1 MSLGLLKILPSL
13 IVHEQDDLLVYY
25 SFRDTLQELYRTVL
39 PDAVLRRH
47 SDLQRKR
54 GAYIVQGPNE
64 IWAVDGYMKLQP
76 FGIEVYA
83 SIDAYSCYVIWIYVG
98 ISARTQVSVVRQYLD
113 TVQTVHVLPKKLQS
127 DHGTETG
134 LLGGAHFELVRA
146 QHPSIPIEDCYI
158 YGTST
163 ENQRIEAWWGQLTKG
178 LTFKWRVCQN
188 TASYSII
195 KVLIYSTVQ
204 EYFALLKEEGTF
216 SQHSL
221 ADQIALYAVYMP
233 TLRAEV
239 QSFVHTWNVHHIR
252 RQPRRPTVVHGK
264 PYMNYFHPPNGVQDQ
279 GISVDLEQLS
289 ALQSNVQDWGIY
301 PIFHFLVSGYLT

>member
-13 IVHEQDDLLVYY
+13 IVHEQEDLLVYY
-25 SFRDTLQELYRTVL
+25 FTRDTLQELYHTVL
-39 PDAVLRRH
+39 PDAVLHRH
-47 SDLQRKR
+47 SDLQCKW

-64 IWAVDGYMKLQP
+64 IWAMDRYMKLQP
-76 FGIEVYA
+76 FGIEVNA

-98 ISARTQVSVVRQYLD
+98 ISACKQVSVVRQYLD

-134 LLGGAHFELVRA
+134 LLGGAHFELVQA

-163 ENQRIEAWWGQLTKG
+163 ENQWIEAWWDQLTKG
-178 LTFKWRVCQN
+178 LTFKWRVYQN
-188 TASYSII
+188 TASFRII
-195 KVLIYSTVQ
+195 KVLIFCTIQ

-221 ADQIALYAVYMP
+221 ADQIALYAIYMP
-233 TLRAEV
+233 TLHAEV
-239 QSFVHTWNVHHIR
+239 QSFVHTWNVHHIQ
-252 RQPRRPTVVHGK
+252 RQPHRPTVVHGK
-264 PYMNYFHPPNGVQDQ
+264 PYMNYFHPQNGVQDQ
-279 GISVDLEQLS
+279 GISVDLEQLN
-289 ALQSNVQDWGIY
+289 ALQSNVQDWVFI
-301 PIFHFLVSGYLT
+301 PSSIFLFQVI